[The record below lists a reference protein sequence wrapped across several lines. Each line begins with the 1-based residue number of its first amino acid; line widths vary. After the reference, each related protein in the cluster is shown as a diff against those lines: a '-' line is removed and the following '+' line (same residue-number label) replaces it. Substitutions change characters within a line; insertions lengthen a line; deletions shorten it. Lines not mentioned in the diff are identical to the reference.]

1 MTTPHKQLLEECKVI
16 ATYTNKLSSP
26 VVIEEEVYCVAENG
40 DILRLN
46 KKGEIEVVF
55 TILGQP
61 SCLAYKEGQAVFLIS
76 DFAHQTIFSREE
88 STNFQIHNMITE
100 FNGRAYLGPNSIK
113 VGQFTSNP
121 FHIQKIY
128 ISLIQDLFNKHLYR
142 IEWEVCL

>member
-1 MTTPHKQLLEECKVI
+1 
-16 ATYTNKLSSP
+16 
-26 VVIEEEVYCVAENG
+26 VYCVAENG

-61 SCLAYKEGQAVFLIS
+61 SCLAFKEGEGVFLIS

-113 VGQFTSNP
+113 VGQFTSNNS
-121 FHIQKIY
+121 HIQKISF
-128 ISLIQDLFNKHLYR
+128 SLIPDRFNRLQYKTEL
-142 IEWEVCL
+142 EVFLSFVHKTKR

>member
-1 MTTPHKQLLEECKVI
+1 M
-16 ATYTNKLSSP
+16 
-26 VVIEEEVYCVAENG
+26 YCVAENG

-46 KKGEIEVVF
+46 KKGEVEVVF

-61 SCLAYKEGQAVFLIS
+61 SCLAYKEGEGVFLIS

-113 VGQFTSNP
+113 VGQFTSNSYP
-121 FHIQKIY
+121 TQKIS
-128 ISLIQDLFNKHLYR
+128 ILLTQDLFNRHR
-142 IEWEVCL
+142 